1 LRGLGY
7 EGFYL
12 HDDKLVPITEFR
24 IERDQ
29 PMRNVGT
36 SGKIGRYINN
46 FIFVAADQ
54 SAQLQR
60 LAAG

>member
-1 LRGLGY
+1 
-7 EGFYL
+7 
-12 HDDKLVPITEFR
+12 VPIAEFR

-54 SAQLQR
+54 AARLR
-60 LAAG
+60 LLAAG